1 MAGTREKAG
10 PSILKV
16 PLNPAGIRAPF
27 GRYSHGIAV
36 PPGARLVFCSGQ
48 LGVKEGD
55 LLPPTVEGQ
64 AEVCFQNIAAIL
76 AEAGMGLADVVRLN
90 AYVTKREHMKNY
102 MSVRDR
108 FVADPPPASTL
119 MIVAGFTRAEFL
131 VEVEAIAA
139 KVD

>member
-1 MAGTREKAG
+1 MKR
-10 PSILKV
+10 

-48 LGVKEGD
+48 LGVRVGD
-55 LLPPTVEGQ
+55 MLPPTVEGQ

-76 AEAGMGLADVVRLN
+76 AEADMDLVDLVRLN
-90 AYVTKREHMKNY
+90 AYVTTREHMKGY
-102 MSVRDR
+102 MTVRDR
-108 FVADPPPASTL
+108 FVTDPPPASTL
-119 MIVAGFTRAEFL
+119 MIVAGFTRSEFL

-139 KVD
+139 KAG